1 MSDARYK
8 YEKRNEYGEDMSEFI
23 VVRFTRWP
31 PLRGFVVDVA
41 AACPTREARD
51 AAWRL
56 LTGEGL

>member
-1 MSDARYK
+1 MVDER
-8 YEKRNEYGEDMSEFI
+8 YEKHNMYSEDMPEFI
-23 VVRFTRWP
+23 VVKISRFP
-31 PLRGFVVDVA
+31 PVRGFVLHVE